1 MKKIIKNMKIFVLAL
16 CLLMAYLSP
25 VYAKDVKKL
34 YFEEKNGKMV
44 WNNVRGDDG
53 NWFMSFT
60 NMVPGGQYSD
70 QLNIENGSKK
80 TYKLYMQVIPL
91 QQDKKL
97 DELLEL
103 ISMKVSLGSET
114 LYEGTAGG
122 KEYDNGNLQNVIYLG
137 TYKPGDTDQILV
149 NLELNKNVGLEYCNL
164 LTKNDWKFMVTEVK
178 NPDNPPEDP
187 DNPPGNSGNSGD
199 SSGTPRTIMS
209 PKTGDNSNAGA
220 YLAIMAGAL
229 AVIICIKKKK
239 NTRNYSI

>member
-1 MKKIIKNMKIFVLAL
+1 MRKIIKNMKIFILAL
-16 CLLMAYLSP
+16 CLLTAYLSP

-91 QQDKKL
+91 RQNQKL

-103 ISMKVSLGSET
+103 ISMKVSLGTKT
-114 LYEGTAGG
+114 LYEGTASG
-122 KEYDNGNLQNVIYLG
+122 KTYDNGNLQKVIYLG

-149 NLELNKNVGLEYCNL
+149 NLELNKNVGLEYCDL

-178 NPDNPPEDP
+178 KPDDPPENPDAP
-187 DNPPGNSGNSGD
+187 SGNPDDSG
-199 SSGTPRTIMS
+199 SPRTITS

-229 AVIICIKKKK
+229 AVIIFIRKKK
-239 NTRNYSI
+239 RA